1 MLTNFLLRLSTKGND
16 NYKNKKVRN
25 KVGFLS
31 GVVGIIV
38 NSLLFI
44 LKFTVGFLVS
54 SVAVIADAFNN
65 LSDAASSFITIV
77 GFKLASKPADK
88 NHPYGHGRVEYI
100 SALII
105 AFLVILV
112 GFQFTKSSI
121 DRIMNPVPV
130 EFQVIPFILLVIS
143 IGFKVWLGMFNKSLG
158 NKINSTSLKATAT
171 DCFGDVLITTVVV
184 ISLFASKFTV
194 FPIDGYIGVG
204 VSLFILYAGYNLV
217 KDTVSPLIGEAPDKE
232 LIEDIEKRLLSY
244 DYITGV
250 HDLII
255 HNYGPGRT
263 MASIHAEI
271 PSNIDIMSIHEVID
285 KAERDISDEL
295 SLHLVIHMD
304 PICVDDEE
312 ITIVR
317 KEINQ
322 IIKYNPLIKSMHD
335 FRIVGKGDKKTILFD
350 VVVDSI
356 NLNKISSEQQLII
369 DINSMVQD
377 INQHYSCI
385 VTIDKDY

>member
-377 INQHYSCI
+377 IN
-385 VTIDKDY
+385 

>member
-65 LSDAASSFITIV
+65 LSDAASSVITIV

>member
-16 NYKNKKVRN
+16 NYKNKNTRGR
-25 KVGFLS
+25 VGFLS
-31 GVVGIIV
+31 GIVGIIV
-38 NSLLFI
+38 NLLLFI
-44 LKFTVGFLVS
+44 LKFTVGLLVS

-65 LSDAASSFITIV
+65 LSDAASSVITIV
-77 GFKLASKPADK
+77 GFKLANKPADK

-112 GFQFTKSSI
+112 GFQFIKSSF
-121 DRIMNPVPV
+121 DRILNPVPV
-130 EFQVIPFILLVIS
+130 EFQLIPFILIVIS
-143 IGFKVWLGMFNKSLG
+143 IGFKVWLGIFNRILG
-158 NKINSTSLKATAT
+158 NKIDSSSLRATST
-171 DCFGDVLITTVVV
+171 DCFGDVLITSVVA
-184 ISLFASKFTV
+184 ISLFAAKFTA
-194 FPIDGYIGVG
+194 FPIDGYIGIG
-204 VSLFILYAGYNLV
+204 VSLFILYAGYTLV

-244 DYITGV
+244 DHVTGV

-271 PSNIDIMSIHEVID
+271 PSNIDIMTIHEVID
-285 KAERDISDEL
+285 KAERDISDDL
-295 SLHLVIHMD
+295 SIHLVIHMD
-304 PICVDDEE
+304 PICVDNEE
-312 ITIVR
+312 ITDVR

-335 FRIVGKGDKKTILFD
+335 FRIVGKGNKKTILFD
-350 VVVDSI
+350 VVVDVLS
-356 NLNKISSEQQLII
+356 LNKISSEEELVIN
-369 DINSMVQD
+369 INSMVQD
-377 INQHYSCI
+377 INPHYSCI